1 MSVTKFTT
9 YDRLEPNSSRGD
21 CIKITTTFTSY
32 NQADIDI
39 IENACKAAIGL
50 GVRQEVDVQSAEV
63 TQDE

>member
-9 YDRLEPNSSRGD
+9 YDRLEPNSARGE

-39 IENACKAAIGL
+39 IENACKIAIGL
-50 GVRQEVDVQSAEV
+50 GLQQEVDVQSGEV
-63 TQDE
+63 AQDE